1 VQISQKPVMANV
13 GVADLQPQAITH
25 TPKLRA
31 SHGSGLDKADSQA
44 YPGPLVV
51 PRGGGFS
58 PTRRGVHLREALANL
73 EQAESIVV
81 CV

>member
-1 VQISQKPVMANV
+1 VI
-13 GVADLQPQAITH
+13 
-25 TPKLRA
+25 
-31 SHGSGLDKADSQA
+31 GLDKPDSQA

-58 PTRRGVHLREALANL
+58 TTRGAVHLREALANL